1 MDGRGLPTRAQLALS
16 SGREISSNGRMYVNG
31 AACDMEIKLAV
42 ADTYQRIAR
51 ERRLVRP
58 NHSEIAILHSVD
70 PKFVKKVEEELWCHG
85 RVLSPQEI
93 RGNAD
98 RPIGPGSIS
107 LSQYDFFII
116 MRLYWENPSRGLKS
130 YTDYL
135 WLMTGNIVCT
145 NTIKRV
151 LHEGFLYK
159 GSRLKP
165 NFLPLDKFKP
175 ENVNRAYEYLTTLF
189 TLNPE
194 KVIFVD
200 EKHGKAQEVLLKYV
214 RRDPTTG
221 IVPSLLT
228 ESDFRNTYSITSFC
242 SINRRKY
249 HPLWYRIHTGTN
261 GKQEFWETS
270 LAALRDGYFEEYDVV
285 VADCATIHNDI
296 EDLFWQVGKVLFIFL
311 PTRTPEWNPKELN
324 WQLLLQRLSRLPLDA
339 IKTMREDYGGGQD
352 VILAAIKEELDGF
365 TFDDVEKNYAKC
377 YDFFPHWR
385 ALRDKAR
392 LIEED

>member
-1 MDGRGLPTRAQLALS
+1 M
-16 SGREISSNGRMYVNG
+16 
-31 AACDMEIKLAV
+31 
-42 ADTYQRIAR
+42 
-51 ERRLVRP
+51 
-58 NHSEIAILHSVD
+58 
-70 PKFVKKVEEELWCHG
+70 
-85 RVLSPQEI
+85 
-93 RGNAD
+93 
-98 RPIGPGSIS
+98 
-107 LSQYDFFII
+107 
-116 MRLYWENPSRGLKS
+116 
-130 YTDYL
+130 
-135 WLMTGNIVCT
+135 
-145 NTIKRV
+145 
-151 LHEGFLYK
+151 
-159 GSRLKP
+159 
-165 NFLPLDKFKP
+165 
-175 ENVNRAYEYLTTLF
+175 
-189 TLNPE
+189 
-194 KVIFVD
+194 
-200 EKHGKAQEVLLKYV
+200 
-214 RRDPTTG
+214 
-221 IVPSLLT
+221 PSLLT

-339 IKTMREDYGGGQD
+339 IKTMREENGGGQD